1 MRAGQARL
9 AGREEEEATCCH
21 GSGPTY
27 QHLHH
32 SLTRLRCLVAWREPV
47 ACSVG
52 WAATTAAGN
61 WSHLTWPLHPPTH
74 LPPRCRKWPER
85 GLGQQPGH
93 PEPSTVKAVGRGPL
107 DLSRLA
113 AQPLCCSSS
122 LHTCLRDTG
131 SAQIWKTL
139 GLCLH
144 YLHSSLP
151 CSPHVAE
158 AAQSG
163 PKQRLKT
170 SRHTQGYQVTW
181 TYLHSEWDL
190 PWPQG
195 NLLNKYHPPLSPRPK
210 FLSFWGNPQPPEAR
224 FSGMAMD

>member
-113 AQPLCCSSS
+113 AQPVLQ
-122 LHTCLRDTG
+122 L
-131 SAQIWKTL
+131 
-139 GLCLH
+139 
-144 YLHSSLP
+144 LP
-151 CSPHVAE
+151 
-158 AAQSG
+158 
-163 PKQRLKT
+163 
-170 SRHTQGYQVTW
+170 
-181 TYLHSEWDL
+181 TYLFKGHRLCSDL
-190 PWPQG
+190 ENPGAVFALSAFFPALFPTCSRGCPEWPQA
-195 NLLNKYHPPLSPRPK
+195 KA
-210 FLSFWGNPQPPEAR
+210 E
-224 FSGMAMD
+224 D